1 MSQLDASKITERQK
15 WKATIR
21 QTGTDWRKTKPLEK
35 IRWIAKRYW
44 ISQLNRPP
52 TLQIGGWI
60 FFLGPSPGVARA
72 LKTSWTDPDKGWR
85 GKHRQGGELA
95 VRKKSIGVPASS
107 FHLYRAVDFRA
118 EKKEKRSSVRV
129 VWKLRGGGVYSSTG
143 KENSVRVVLMAVVVA
158 LKAKQQSSDIL
169 GRLRKHGRAGE
180 C

>member
-35 IRWIAKRYW
+35 NKMNREKVLDIAIKQAANPTNW
-44 ISQLNRPP
+44 GLN
-52 TLQIGGWI
+52 

-158 LKAKQQSSDIL
+158 LKAKQQPSDIL